1 MFAAPTYAPAQL
13 VQLRE
18 PEPLGRFDD
27 HDRGVRHVDAY
38 FDDRRGDHDIGLARL
53 ELAHRLLLVGG
64 FHLAVANRGDI
75 LRQRE
80 IARYGFVA
88 VGEVFVIHG
97 LGLLDERI
105 YDIDLPSLGDLLLHE
120 AEQAQPRRI
129 GVMYGLDRPSSRRKL
144 VDHRDVEVAV
154 EGHGQRAGNRRGG
167 HHEDVRRL
175 LVFGPEPGALLHAEA
190 VLLVDHHEPQVGE
203 LHPVFDQGVRADQ
216 DVHLARGD
224 PFERQPALP
233 GLRGAGEDGDLHPH
247 AVEHTRDGGEML
259 AGEDLGGRHHAGLV
273 AVVHGQQHRHQ
284 RHEGL
289 AAADVALQQAVHLV
303 ARDGVLPDLPDDPFL
318 RSGERER

>member
-1 MFAAPTYAPAQL
+1 MFAAPSYAPAQL

-27 HDRGVRHVDAY
+27 HDRGVWHVDAH

-64 FHLAVANRGDI
+64 FHLAVADRGDI

-129 GVMYGLDRPSSRRKL
+129 GVMYGLDRPSSRREL

-175 LVFGPEPGALLHAEA
+175 LVLRPEPGALLHAEA

-203 LHPVFDQGVRADQ
+203 LHAVFDQGVRAD
-216 DVHLARGD
+216 
-224 PFERQPALP
+224 
-233 GLRGAGEDGDLHPH
+233 
-247 AVEHTRDGGEML
+247 
-259 AGEDLGGRHHAGLV
+259 
-273 AVVHGQQHRHQ
+273 
-284 RHEGL
+284 
-289 AAADVALQQAVHLV
+289 
-303 ARDGVLPDLPDDPFL
+303 
-318 RSGERER
+318 

>member
-1 MFAAPTYAPAQL
+1 MAS
-13 VQLRE
+13 V
-18 PEPLGRFDD
+18 
-27 HDRGVRHVDAY
+27 RG
-38 FDDRRGDHDIGLARL
+38 IG
-53 ELAHRLLLVGG
+53 
-64 FHLAVANRGDI
+64 
-75 LRQRE
+75 
-80 IARYGFVA
+80 VA
-88 VGEVFVIHG
+88 VIT
-97 LGLLDERI
+97 R
-105 YDIDLPSLGDLLLHE
+105 
-120 AEQAQPRRI
+120 
-129 GVMYGLDRPSSRRKL
+129 MC
-144 VDHRDVEVAV
+144 
-154 EGHGQRAGNRRGG
+154 GG
-167 HHEDVRRL
+167 CSFL
-175 LVFGPEPGALLHAEA
+175 GPEPGALLHAEA

-203 LHPVFDQGVRADQ
+203 LHAVFDQGVRADQ

-303 ARDGVLPDLPDDPFL
+303 ARDGVLPDLLMTRFCAPVSGNGRVFVVEGVEDAPDLHEQETVAFGQALRAARLDVELDAQQFVEFQPVLCLPQQFRATAENGCCSRRHAAVSA
-318 RSGERER
+318 RSGFAPRRACSRGYGLWPAPMCCR